1 MAVAFMAALEQ
12 SPDTYDEEFNK
23 VLDGRQTVI
32 HDKILQLVKPGMRVL
47 DIGCGPGSFTQE
59 ASRKGAEVVG
69 VDSSETMI
77 KTAQKNSAQLEKSP
91 VYFMA
96 DALEFL
102 EILVRNLSVPG
113 AGTAYADVPQLN
125 EKYDLVASTFLLS
138 ELKPHQRELL
148 LQRIGSVLT
157 SDGIFVVASETLPED
172 RREKRNFWKQRSK
185 AQKLVKKRLLPPVD
199 NLESITESS
208 GLEITE
214 FERYGPEISLVIGKT
229 GDSSPESAYENRQ
242 RKFQGSTA
250 RTRIWYNHL
259 TGGWRGIPIAPG
271 LYRAGSPTEE
281 SPVVVTAN
289 YELTYYTVMRALAK
303 DNLDAWVLV
312 CDTNG
317 INVWCAA
324 RGIHFLTNDVV
335 EMIHLTQLEKVVNH
349 KEIILPQLAAAGM
362 DTKEIRQRTGFRS
375 RYGPVRIQDLS
386 KWLELEKPKPKPR
399 EMATVTFNL
408 RERMEQTVAHI
419 PFLLAVLLGRPLG
432 IILGSVFIINMIFT
446 LFIQSLSLQVLS
458 ISFSIVMLI
467 IEILIALYGTAF
479 VLGLVF
485 PILPS
490 KGNSFY
496 RRGLGL
502 AAITLPVAVVLM
514 YILGAHWTE
523 YIVWLVAQFVM
534 AVSLTMDWSGMTSV
548 SDPKVI
554 EREYPYMLYTIY
566 VGIVM
571 IVGFNILVALMGW

>member
-12 SPDTYDEEFNK
+12 SPETYDEEFNK
-23 VLDGRQTVI
+23 VLDGRQAVI
-32 HDKILQLVKPGMRVL
+32 RERVLQLVKPGMRVL

-59 ASRKGAEVVG
+59 ASRKGADAVG
-69 VDSSETMI
+69 VDSSESMI
-77 KTAQKNSAQLEKSP
+77 ETAQRNSAIMEKSP

-96 DALEFL
+96 GALEFL
-102 EILVRNLSVPG
+102 EILVRNLSVPE
-113 AGTAYADVPQLN
+113 AGSIYADVPQMN
-125 EKYDLVASTFLLS
+125 EKYDLVVSTFLLS

-148 LQRIGSVLT
+148 LQRIRSVLT
-157 SDGIFVVASETLPED
+157 SDGIFAVASETLPED
-172 RREKRNFWKQRSK
+172 KGERRNFWKQRSE
-185 AQKLVKKRLLPPVD
+185 AQKLVKKRLRPPID

-208 GLEITE
+208 GLNIMES
-214 FERYGPEISLVIGKT
+214 ERYGPEISLIIGKQ
-229 GDSSPESAYENRQ
+229 GNSPPHSLYENRQ
-242 RKFQGSTA
+242 RTFHGSNA
-250 RTRIWYNHL
+250 RSRIWYNHL

-271 LYRAGSPTEE
+271 LYRAGSPTED

-324 RGIHFLTNDVV
+324 RGIHFLTSDVV
-335 EMIHLTQLEKVVNH
+335 EMVHLTQLEKVVNH
-349 KEIILPQLAAAGM
+349 REIILPQLAAAGM
-362 DTKEIRQRTGFRS
+362 DQKEIRQRTGFRS
-375 RYGPVRIQDLS
+375 RYGPVRIQDLN
-386 KWLELEKPKPKPR
+386 KWLELDKPKPKPR
-399 EMATVTFNL
+399 EMAAVTFNL

-419 PFLLAVLLGRPLG
+419 PFLLAALLGLPLA
-432 IILGSVFIINMIFT
+432 ILLGSIFLINVITMVLMT
-446 LFIQSLSLQVLS
+446 SLSPAVYS
-458 ISFSIVMLI
+458 ISISIVLLI
-467 IEILIALYGTAF
+467 IEILIALYGNAF

-490 KGNSFY
+490 KGNSFW

-502 AAITLPVAVVLM
+502 AALTLPIAVVLM
-514 YILGAHWTE
+514 FILRAHWTE
-523 YIVWLVAQFVM
+523 YIVWSIAQFVM

-554 EREYPYMLYTIY
+554 EREYPYMINMLK
-566 VGIVM
+566 VAIVM